1 MLKSSMQVQRGGPRR
16 RGSVNLPAVSGN
28 QYNVPVLQTLAHS
41 VRPDFARVLTQKI
54 GAGKLLMVTPSAEL
68 LVQQFE
74 DVQRPVAICRTA
86 REIAAAMPPNGRT
99 PAADVAVWIYG
110 QTEPDDDAIVSELAR
125 VAGEIVLLPSAGA
138 EAPKRRPELVDAFRP
153 FGFAP
158 DYDSDVIDLEPGA
171 LRLVRRHSAGDAV
184 SVAQVE
190 TAFARLN
197 QKMRRIERTLRTRMS
212 ELEAADRHIA
222 KLEEKVLSL
231 KEAKREL
238 KQLKAEKHALRKC
251 PERKIGQVILAPYR
265 LPQKLFREVAKRREP
280 KRAAAPRQAV
290 NSASEYQAWFARHQ
304 VTPEQVAAMRVESA
318 AFTDAPTIS
327 LITPVFNTPVAWL
340 EAAIDSVLAQAYSK
354 WELILI
360 DDASTDEATIAA
372 LPALVARD
380 PRIYLER
387 LPRSAGIS
395 AASNR
400 GLAVAT
406 GDWLGLLDHDDVL
419 EPDALYQT
427 AKLLQTHPDADLIH
441 SDEDKLTENGY
452 DAPLFKPDWSP
463 DFFLSYNYICHFTT
477 LRRTLV
483 DAVGGFRSE
492 YDGAQDYDLF
502 LRIVER
508 TQRIYHVPRILYHW
522 RRSAS
527 STSDNI
533 RRKPKALE
541 AGKRAIEEH
550 LERRGET
557 GHVAVDWR
565 THAYWVKR
573 EINRPRKVCIV
584 IPARDG
590 IPLLARCIDSL
601 VKKTSYADYEIVIV
615 DNDSRSDE
623 ARDYFAHT
631 SHRLLHFEGP
641 FNFSAINNFAVE
653 QTQCPWLLFLNN
665 DVEITDSDWLSA
677 MVEHVQRPEVGA
689 VGARLLY
696 PNGTIQHAGVV
707 LGVGGIAQ
715 HAFRGFPSEDPGVN
729 RQLQV
734 TRNYSSVT
742 GACLMTR
749 REVFEEVGGF
759 DEQRLPV
766 TFNDVDLCLRMH
778 RAGYLIVYTPFAKL
792 YHHESATRRR
802 SVEALETDVMRE
814 RWADFLER
822 DPYYNPNLS
831 RERAD
836 FSLGKLPPTA

>member
-1 MLKSSMQVQRGGPRR
+1 MLKSSMQVQRGGRRR
-16 RGSVNLPAVSGN
+16 RGIVNLPAGSGN
-28 QYNVPVLQTLAHS
+28 QYNVTVLQTLAHS
-41 VRPDFARVLTQKI
+41 VRPDFARVLTQKL
-54 GAGKLLMVTPSAEL
+54 GDGKLLIVTAAAEEL
-68 LVQQFE
+68 AQQFQNL
-74 DVQRPVAICRTA
+74 QRPITICRTG
-86 REIAAAMPPNGRT
+86 REIAAALPANGHT
-99 PAADVAVWIYG
+99 PSADIAVWIYA
-110 QTEPDDDAIVSELAR
+110 QIEADDEAVVSELSR
-125 VAGEIVLLPSAGA
+125 VAGDIVLLPGAGA
-138 EAPKRRPELVDAFRP
+138 EAPKRRPELVEAFRA
-153 FGFAP
+153 FGFVP
-158 DYDSDVIDLEPGA
+158 DYNSDVTDLEAGA
-171 LRLVRRHSAGDAV
+171 LRLVRRHGAEERA
-184 SVAQVE
+184 SVAEVE

-197 QKMRRIERTLRTRMS
+197 QKMRGVERILRTRMS

-280 KRAAAPRQAV
+280 KHVEAPRQAV
-290 NSASEYQAWFARHQ
+290 NSASEYQAWFSRHQ
-304 VTPEQVAAMRVESA
+304 ATAEQLTAMRAESA
-318 AFTDAPTIS
+318 TFKNAPLIS

-340 EAAIDSVLAQAYSK
+340 EAAIDSVLAQAYEK

-360 DDASTDEATIAA
+360 DDASTDEATVAA

-380 PRIYLER
+380 ARIYFER
-387 LPRSAGIS
+387 LPQSAGIS

-400 GLAVAT
+400 GLSVAT
-406 GDWLGLLDHDDVL
+406 GDWIGLLDHDDLL

-427 AKLLQTHPDADLIH
+427 AKLLQEHPDADLIH
-441 SDEDKLTENGY
+441 SDEDKLTENGF

-477 LRRTLV
+477 LRRTVV

-550 LERRGET
+550 LDRRGEA

-573 EINRPRKVCIV
+573 EIDRPHKVCIV
-584 IPARDG
+584 IPARDA
-590 IPLLARCIDSL
+590 IPLLSRCIDSL
-601 VKKTSYADYEIVIV
+601 VKKTSYSDYEIVIV
-615 DNDSRSDE
+615 DNDSQSEE
-623 ARDYFAHT
+623 ARDYFART
-631 SHRLLHFEGP
+631 PHRLLHFEGP

-665 DVEITDSDWLSA
+665 DVEIIDSEWLSA

-749 REVFEEVGGF
+749 REVFDEVGGF
-759 DEQRLPV
+759 DEERLPV

-814 RWADFLER
+814 RWAHFLER

-836 FSLGKLPPTA
+836 FSLGKLPIAT